1 MGKKFLRTKIIAT
14 IGPTSWNK
22 ETIEKMLLA
31 GTNVFRLNFSHFN
44 YEKFEEIIN
53 IIRETSTALKIPCA
67 ILADLQGPKLRIGE
81 IKEGTILKNDSYILI
96 TNKEIIGDENGFT
109 LRYNNFNELH
119 KGDQVL
125 IDDGKIILRIE
136 EILNEKEIKAKVIR
150 GGLLL
155 SQKGFNIPQAN
166 LSIPSVTEKDKED
179 IKFIINHDF
188 DWLALSFIRS
198 ANDIIQLRE
207 YLESLNSDIS
217 IIAKIEKPE
226 ALKQLN
232 QIISLSDG
240 VMIARGDLGV
250 EVPIY
255 QLPIWQKRI
264 ITRARQLAKPVIVA
278 TQLLRSMIDDIIPSR
293 AEVTDIANAVL
304 DGTDALLLTDET
316 SLGNNPI
323 LVIETMAKIIGEVE
337 NNPEFN
343 KLLTRNFKMASPL
356 KINCNKIQYVTASI
370 AADVVLTYPISAI
383 IGLTYTGS
391 SIIQI
396 SSYRSPVPIFAFTS
410 QNKVIRKLSLIWG
423 VRSFFYDNQNSTD
436 ETIEDTLNFLKENE
450 YLEPGDWVIHTA
462 SMPINAKK
470 HINTLKISIVE

>member
-1 MGKKFLRTKIIAT
+1 MKKSYLRTKIIAT
-14 IGPTSWNK
+14 LGPASWEK
-22 ETIEKMLLA
+22 ETIEQMLLA
-31 GTNVFRLNFSHFN
+31 GTNVFRLNFSHTSH
-44 YEKFEEIIN
+44 EKAKEIIKY
-53 IIRETSTALKIPCA
+53 IRETSEKYNIPCA
-67 ILADLQGPKLRIGE
+67 ILADLQGHKLRIGE
-81 IKEGTILKNDSYILI
+81 IKEGTLLKNDSIISI
-96 TNKEIIGDENGFT
+96 TNREIIGDENGFT
-109 LRYNNFNELH
+109 LRYDNFNDLK

-125 IDDGKIILRIE
+125 IDDGKIVLSIE
-136 EILNEKEIKAKVIR
+136 EILNEKELKAKVIR

-155 SQKGFNIPQAN
+155 SKKGFNIPNAN
-166 LSIPSVTEKDKED
+166 LSLPAITDKDKED
-179 IKFIINHDF
+179 INFIIKHDF

-198 ANDIIQLRE
+198 ADDILYLRK
-207 YLESLNSDIS
+207 YLDSLNSDIS

-226 ALKQLN
+226 ALKELN

-255 QLPIWQKRI
+255 QLPVWQKRI

-278 TQLLRSMIDDIIPSR
+278 TQLLRSMINDIIPSR

-316 SLGNNPI
+316 SIGNNPI
-323 LVIETMAKIIGEVE
+323 LVIETMAKVIGEVE

-343 KLLTRNFKMASPL
+343 KLLTKNFKMASPL

-391 SIIQI
+391 SIIQM
-396 SSYRSPVPIFAFTS
+396 SSYRSPVPIFAFTP
-410 QNKVIRKLSLIWG
+410 QDNVIRKLSLIWG
-423 VRSFFYDNQNSTD
+423 VISFYYDNQNSTD
-436 ETIEDTLNFLKENE
+436 DTIEETLNFLKENE

-470 HINTLKISIVE
+470 HINTVKISIVE